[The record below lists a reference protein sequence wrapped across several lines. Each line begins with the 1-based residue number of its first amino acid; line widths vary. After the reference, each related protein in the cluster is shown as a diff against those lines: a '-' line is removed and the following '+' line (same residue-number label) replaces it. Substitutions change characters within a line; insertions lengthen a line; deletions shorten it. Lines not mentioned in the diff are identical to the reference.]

1 MKKVNYI
8 SYLEDFGGVRVSVR
22 EPMVIVI
29 NRAIDESDNMQLPVS
44 FQIKEFKEAV
54 FSMQSKFLSSLLESV
69 YSSYLSRM
77 LLVIFH
83 CMKAKTQGNDF
94 SVALKLVIS
103 KANDQIDWLYLKET
117 MLKMGFSHR

>member
-1 MKKVNYI
+1 
-8 SYLEDFGGVRVSVR
+8 
-22 EPMVIVI
+22 MVVI
-29 NRAIDESDNMQLPVS
+29 E
-44 FQIKEFKEAV
+44 
-54 FSMQSKFLSSLLESV
+54 
-69 YSSYLSRM
+69 
-77 LLVIFH
+77 IFH